1 MRVCNCCIFF
11 LLQLLW
17 QLVPLIFQKH
27 GSYTE
32 KLEWSPSY
40 KQAVY
45 FLPPQF
51 VRQSLVNL
59 NYSISFNTDSG
70 YLDLAFTGVH

>member
-1 MRVCNCCIFF
+1 M
-11 LLQLLW
+11 
-17 QLVPLIFQKH
+17 QKP
-27 GSYTE
+27 GSCME

-51 VRQSLVNL
+51 VRQSLITL
-59 NYSISFNTDSG
+59 NYSLVFFTDNG